1 MCRIHVIFFS
11 CKIKWLTRLQ
21 NIYII
26 LYIVYNIITF
36 NKTWD
41 WSGELGLFFLV
52 MKTHKKIAIVKDRKI
67 SVQSITSTIY
77 MYYNR
82 ILSARLKGLKKK
94 CFWKIDNRLKKKVYI
109 QLNFGRQAVSYF
121 SFKKC
126 GISNSTESN
135 VIFCELGP
143 LSSFLIKVNTKILK
157 TNNHI
162 EPLKPALSLEL
173 IIIIKKFSLSLWILS
188 FLNKNTLAISQ

>member
-1 MCRIHVIFFS
+1 MLLKNRQQTQKKSLHTIELWQASGFF
-11 CKIKWLTRLQ
+11 I
-21 NIYII
+21 
-26 LYIVYNIITF
+26 
-36 NKTWD
+36 
-41 WSGELGLFFLV
+41 
-52 MKTHKKIAIVKDRKI
+52 
-67 SVQSITSTIY
+67 
-77 MYYNR
+77 
-82 ILSARLKGLKKK
+82 
-94 CFWKIDNRLKKKVYI
+94 
-109 QLNFGRQAVSYF
+109 

-173 IIIIKKFSLSLWILS
+173 IIIIKKFSLSL
-188 FLNKNTLAISQ
+188 

>member
-1 MCRIHVIFFS
+1 M
-11 CKIKWLTRLQ
+11 
-21 NIYII
+21 
-26 LYIVYNIITF
+26 
-36 NKTWD
+36 
-41 WSGELGLFFLV
+41 
-52 MKTHKKIAIVKDRKI
+52 VK
-67 SVQSITSTIY
+67 VTSTIY

-162 EPLKPALSLEL
+162 EPLKPALISLEL

-188 FLNKNTLAISQ
+188 FFNKNTLAISQ